1 MKNNR
6 NLFLGI
12 AAAVLLTLSACGSDA
27 YDAAVPSFTR
37 VKLYHTVADSTAS
50 TVIASVDG
58 GNISLKPGLPDP
70 LAYGGTFPTDSTYLR
85 LTEGTHNFKVI
96 PTSGISTG
104 LAADAT
110 LTANAYYSIFAV
122 DTVQLISA
130 LVVKDELPAPVQGK
144 IAIRFVNLSPNAPA
158 YDLGVKGGAVINGNI
173 AYKTA
178 SDFVQADLPVGN
190 DTLKI
195 EMRAVGGTTAV
206 KSLNIVKPVSGR
218 VFTLVARGYVGTRPK
233 SYAQTL
239 VATNNAR

>member
-12 AAAVLLTLSACGSDA
+12 AAAALLTLSACGSDV
-27 YDAAVPSFTR
+27 YDAAVPSFSR
-37 VKLYHTVADSTAS
+37 VKLYHAVADSTAS
-50 TVIASVDG
+50 TVTASVDG

-70 LAYGGTFPTDSTYLR
+70 LAYGATFPTDSTYLR

-110 LTANAYYSIFAV
+110 LAANAYYSIFAA

-130 LVVKDELPAPVQGK
+130 LVVKDELPDPVQGK

-158 YDLGVKGGAVINGNI
+158 YDLGVKGGAVINSSV

-178 SDFVQADLPVGN
+178 SAFVQADLPVGN
-190 DTLKI
+190 DTLKL
-195 EMRAVGGTTAV
+195 EMRPTGTATV
-206 KSLNIVKPVSGR
+206 TRTLNIVKPVSGR
-218 VFTLVARGYVGTRPK
+218 IFTLVVRGYVGTRPK
-233 SYAQTL
+233 SYTQTL